1 MIRITG
7 TSADAVAAMN
17 QASEGLAQLIAR
29 SHEASEA
36 ATGVGTVLGSGGGG
50 SGVNE
55 GLAQFSAR
63 AREAAEA
70 AGTIGRAIGGGGGNG
85 ILGSGFTFGGLGGGL
100 TGMFGALGEGIM
112 GVVGHMGNFVSGWAQ
127 MQLALVGNE
136 MFNAAANSVRNFA
149 DSLFE
154 LNKQTETNVYSWRY
168 TYASTDPATG
178 KQMTPAQALANAQ

>member
-17 QASEGLAQLIAR
+17 QASEGLAKLIAR

-36 ATGVGTVLGSGGGG
+36 DTGMGTVLGSGGGG

-85 ILGSGFTFGGLGGGL
+85 IIGSGFTFGGLGGCL

-112 GVVGHMGNFVSGWAQ
+112 GAVGHIGNFVSGLARK
-127 MQLALVGNE
+127 QLALGGNW
-136 MFNAAANSVRNFA
+136 MFNAPPGAARN
-149 DSLFE
+149 L
-154 LNKQTETNVYSWRY
+154 
-168 TYASTDPATG
+168 
-178 KQMTPAQALANAQ
+178 

>member
-17 QASEGLAQLIAR
+17 QASESLAQLIAR
-29 SHEASEA
+29 SHEASDA
-36 ATGVGTVLGSGGGG
+36 ASSMGNVLGSGTGGG
-50 SGVNE
+50 GVND
-55 GLAQFSAR
+55 GLGQFIAR

-70 AGTIGRAIGGGGGNG
+70 AASVGNTIGGGGGNG

-136 MFNAAANSVRNFA
+136 MFNAAANSVRNFPH
-149 DSLFE
+149 SLFAP
-154 LNKQTETNVYSWRY
+154 NTHPHPTPY
-168 TYASTDPATG
+168 TP
-178 KQMTPAQALANAQ
+178 

>member
-55 GLAQFSAR
+55 GLAQVSAR

-70 AGTIGRAIGGGGGNG
+70 GGTISRANGGGGGESHLRRRLTLRRARG
-85 ILGSGFTFGGLGGGL
+85 GPARTFSAPLP
-100 TGMFGALGEGIM
+100 
-112 GVVGHMGNFVSGWAQ
+112 GVPCARRPQ
-127 MQLALVGNE
+127 
-136 MFNAAANSVRNFA
+136 
-149 DSLFE
+149 
-154 LNKQTETNVYSWRY
+154 
-168 TYASTDPATG
+168 
-178 KQMTPAQALANAQ
+178 

>member
-85 ILGSGFTFGGLGGGL
+85 IIGRGFTFRGLGGGPTWL
-100 TGMFGALGEGIM
+100 FRAPREG
-112 GVVGHMGNFVSGWAQ
+112 VSGAGGPQ
-127 MQLALVGNE
+127 GNLVSG
-136 MFNAAANSVRNFA
+136 
-149 DSLFE
+149 
-154 LNKQTETNVYSWRY
+154 
-168 TYASTDPATG
+168 
-178 KQMTPAQALANAQ
+178 

>member
-36 ATGVGTVLGSGGGG
+36 ATGVGTVLGSGDGG

-85 ILGSGFTFGGLGGGL
+85 IIGSGFTFGGLGGGL
-100 TGMFGALGEGIM
+100 TGMFGAPGAGLM
-112 GVVGHMGNFVSGWAQ
+112 GPVGHMGSFVRGWAQ
-127 MQLALVGNE
+127 MQPPVAGNGV
-136 MFNAAANSVRNFA
+136 FNRGAGAGRHFA
-149 DSLFE
+149 RYLFD
-154 LNKQTETNVYSWRY
+154 LT
-168 TYASTDPATG
+168 
-178 KQMTPAQALANAQ
+178 